1 MSEPRKIRLLS
12 SEMFHTPGML
22 RHAENAFRSPDKK
35 DREVAIRM
43 LMDGYGLPRF
53 VAWGLLDG
61 CFPYEVEG
69 ECVVFEVD
77 TAPGVQ
83 SEARG
88 V

>member
-1 MSEPRKIRLLS
+1 MSGPSQFRLTS
-12 SEMFHTPGML
+12 STLFHMPSMMKF
-22 RHAENAFRSPDKK
+22 AQNAFRSPDEK
-35 DREVAIRM
+35 DREVALTM
-43 LMDGYGLPRF
+43 LVDGYGLPRF